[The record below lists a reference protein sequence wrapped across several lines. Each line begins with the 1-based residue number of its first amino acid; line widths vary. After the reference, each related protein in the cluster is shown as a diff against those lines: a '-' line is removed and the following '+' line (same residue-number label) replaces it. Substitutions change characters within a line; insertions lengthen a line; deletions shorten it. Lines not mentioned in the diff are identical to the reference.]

1 MIFTVPLN
9 KEITHIDIKMSR
21 SSSPLSALHV
31 RSEQSLHF
39 TGTLPDE
46 LYPFVYTGK
55 SKGHRLWHGN
65 RLKHSGIET
74 KGDAND
80 VDGLIFES
88 TDVRML
94 LVQKSFIEKY
104 LRELYGEGML
114 SRYYRFNTYELKDED
129 LDSFLDIHHDILN
142 EKEISEDKTGAL
154 LLKILQNPVGN
165 NSALDKGYL
174 LIQRAVILMKQHLRD
189 PLKIKEL
196 TDKLDVCDRTL
207 ELAFKKYLGISPKA
221 YYKRLLLLHIESDL
235 RERNSCAVSH
245 VIQEYQI
252 YNLSQFGAS
261 FKDYFNKTPSEVLKL
276 KKEDNPF
283 GWNERVFSEFKEV
296 C

>member
-1 MIFTVPLN
+1 MIFTIPLS
-9 KEITHIDIKMSR
+9 KQITHIDIKMSR
-21 SSSPLSALHV
+21 SSTPFNALHV

-39 TGTLPDE
+39 TGTLPDD

-65 RLKHSGIET
+65 RLSHSGIET
-74 KGDAND
+74 KGDKND
-80 VDGLIFES
+80 VDALVFES
-88 TDVRML
+88 TDARML

-104 LRELYGEGML
+104 LRAFYGEDKL
-114 SRYYRFNTYELKDED
+114 SGHYSFNTYELKDED
-129 LDSFLDIHHDILN
+129 LDSFLDIHRDILN
-142 EKEISEDKTGAL
+142 EKEISEDKIGAL
-154 LLKILQNPVGN
+154 LLKIFQNPLGN
-165 NSALDKGYL
+165 SSAIDKGYL
-174 LIQRAVILMKQHLRD
+174 LIQRAVVLMKQHLRD

-196 TDKLDVCDRTL
+196 TDKLDVSDRSL
-207 ELAFKKYLGISPKA
+207 ELAFKKYLGISPKL

-235 RERNSCAVSH
+235 RERKSCTVSK
-245 VIQEYQI
+245 VIEDYQI

-261 FKDYFNKTPSEVLKL
+261 FKDYFNKTPSEVQKL